1 MTVSRRARLL
11 AIGASAALAVGLVG
25 AGAVM
30 AQDSGA
36 GTSTPTRTQS
46 AAPHHHGDGHWR
58 RALAVGVIRSVLDA
72 SGLDASVFR
81 QGFADGKTVN
91 EILTDNDL
99 DPAKVQADAL
109 SDIKSKLDARV
120 AGGAITQDQA
130 DQAYA
135 RIEQRLPEFM
145 DSTHHLGEHH
155 LGGRILRGLQN
166 MLGSAADV
174 LGLQPSDLAQRLRGG
189 ETVATIAGEQGVPV
203 DTVIDAIVADADA
216 RIDQAVAN
224 GKIDQARADQ
234 VKSNLRER
242 VTTFVNEG
250 PRRRHDGAAMQ
261 GNHGGT
267 RMDAGHPLGAMA
279 RTGR

>member
-145 DSTHHLGEHH
+145 DSTHHLGGHH

>member
-58 RALAVGVIRSVLDA
+58 RALAVGVIRSVLA

-81 QGFADGKTVN
+81 QGFEDGKTVN

-145 DSTHHLGEHH
+145 DSTHHLGGHH

-234 VKSNLRER
+234 VKSKLQER

-267 RMDAGHPLGAMA
+267 RTDAGHPLGAMA